1 MKKYVLVFIIT
12 FLVITTSIIKNS
24 TRELENKIFNSNEK
38 IKILTSRKEIIT
50 LQNDYLKSPQRLF
63 EFKNKFFS
71 NLEVLELRKFK
82 YLSKNEKKRFQ

>member
-38 IKILTSRKEIIT
+38 IKILINRKELIK
-50 LQNDYLKSPQRLF
+50 LQNDYLRSPQRLF
-63 EFKNKFFS
+63 EFKNKFLD
-71 NLEVLELRKFK
+71 NLEVLELSKFK
-82 YLSKNEKKRFQ
+82 HLSQNE

>member
-1 MKKYVLVFIIT
+1 MKKYILVFVIA

-63 EFKNKFFS
+63 EFKNKFLS

>member
-38 IKILTSRKEIIT
+38 IKILISRKEIIK
-50 LQNDYLKSPQRLF
+50 LQNDYLRSPQRLF
-63 EFKNKFFS
+63 EFKNKFLD
-71 NLEVLELRKFK
+71 NLEVIELSKFK
-82 YLSKNEKKRFQ
+82 HLSQNE

>member
-1 MKKYVLVFIIT
+1 MKKYVLVFIIF

-63 EFKNKFFS
+63 EFKNKFLS

-82 YLSKNEKKRFQ
+82 YLSKNEKKRF

>member
-38 IKILTSRKEIIT
+38 IKILINRKELIK
-50 LQNDYLKSPQRLF
+50 LQNDYLRSPQRLF
-63 EFKNKFFS
+63 EFKNKFLD
-71 NLEVLELRKFK
+71 NLEVLELSKFK
-82 YLSKNEKKRFQ
+82 YLSQNE

>member
-82 YLSKNEKKRFQ
+82 YLSKNEKKRF

>member
-38 IKILTSRKEIIT
+38 IKILVNRKEIIK
-50 LQNDYLKSPQRLF
+50 LQNDYLRSPQRLF
-63 EFKNKFFS
+63 EFKNKFLD
-71 NLEVLELRKFK
+71 NLEVIELSKFK
-82 YLSKNEKKRFQ
+82 HLSQNE

>member
-1 MKKYVLVFIIT
+1 MKKYILVFVIA
-12 FLVITTSIIKNS
+12 FLVITTSIIKS

-82 YLSKNEKKRFQ
+82 YLSKNEKKRF

>member
-1 MKKYVLVFIIT
+1 MKKYILVFVIA

-82 YLSKNEKKRFQ
+82 YLSKNEKKRF

>member
-1 MKKYVLVFIIT
+1 MKKYILVSVIA

-82 YLSKNEKKRFQ
+82 Y

>member
-1 MKKYVLVFIIT
+1 MNKYILVFVIT

-38 IKILTSRKEIIT
+38 IKILINRKEIIT
-50 LQNDYLKSPQRLF
+50 LQNDYLKSPQKLF
-63 EFKNKFFS
+63 EFKNKFLG

-82 YLSKNEKKRFQ
+82 YLSQNEKKWF

>member
-1 MKKYVLVFIIT
+1 MNKYILVFVIT

-82 YLSKNEKKRFQ
+82 YLSKNEKKRF